1 MAVIDIAR
9 ILAEELGIG
18 KDQADQVIRLLDEG
32 NTIPFIARYRK
43 EMTRGMDDTSLRAF
57 EERLTYLRG
66 LEERKEEVLRLIDEQ
81 GKLTPALTA
90 QINEATV
97 LQRVE
102 DLYKPFKKKR
112 QTRAAK
118 AREKGLE
125 PLAMALLDKRSTVP
139 LAEQAGAYL
148 NEEVA
153 TAEEAVAGACDI
165 VAEIVADDPE
175 MTDRIR
181 TRTEESAQI
190 AVSAGAEEDE
200 QGTYD
205 NYKDFEQS
213 LSKIPGHRILAINR
227 GEKEKKLKVSVQVD
241 EASMEEILER
251 RFLRKGSVNESLME
265 ETLTDAYKRLIA
277 PSIEREMRN
286 MLTEKAQEEAIKVF
300 GRNTESLLMVPPVRG
315 ARIVSIDPGDRTGC
329 KVAVLDETG
338 KLLDHTTIY
347 PTKPRADI
355 VGSEKVLESLCAKY
369 NINTIVIGNGTG
381 GRETE
386 EFVAGYIR
394 RSGREIRYTIVNE
407 AGASVYS
414 ASKLAAEEYPDLD
427 VTTRGAMSLG
437 RRLQDPLAELV
448 KIPIKSIGVGQYQ
461 HDMDQKKLEK
471 ELHDVVEACVN
482 SVGVDL
488 NTASP
493 SLLKYV
499 AGINET
505 VAKNIVAYREEN
517 GRFTSRRQLLKV
529 PKLGA
534 KAYEQCAG
542 FLRIAGGS
550 EVLDATGIH
559 PESYDAAKKVLAKIG
574 LGPADI
580 GNTGRCREAVHA
592 LRKDKGAMRRTAEET
607 GVGGFT
613 LDDILTEIEKPGR
626 DPRDDAPEVVFR
638 RDVTTMEDMQ
648 PGMELTGTVRNV
660 VDFGAF
666 VDVGVKTDGLV
677 HISQLAD
684 RFVKHPLDV
693 VAVGDTVRVRILEV
707 DHKKGRIS
715 LTMKGVA
722 QPGHKK

>member
-9 ILAEELGIG
+9 ILAEELGIS
-18 KDQADQVIRLLDEG
+18 KEQADQTIRLLDEG

-43 EMTRGMDDTSLRAF
+43 EMTRGMDDTALRAF

-66 LEERKEEVLRLIDEQ
+66 LEERKEEVLRLIEEQ
-81 GKLTPALTA
+81 EKLTPALES
-90 QINEATV
+90 QIREATV

-112 QTRAAK
+112 QTRASK
-118 AREKGLE
+118 ARARGLE
-125 PLAMALLDKRSTVP
+125 PLANVLLDQRDQTPLIKRAP
-139 LAEQAGAYL
+139 KFL
-148 NEEVA
+148 NEEVP
-153 TAEEAVAGACDI
+153 TAEDAVAGACDI

-181 TRTEESAQI
+181 TRTEKTAQV
-190 AVSAGAEEDE
+190 AVTAAEEDE

-205 NYKDFEQS
+205 NYKDFVQV
-213 LSKIPGHRILAINR
+213 LSKIPGHRVLAINR

-241 EASMEEILER
+241 EAMMEEILAR
-251 RFLRKGSVNESLME
+251 RFLRKGSVNAPLME
-265 ETLTDAYKRLIA
+265 ETLADSYKRLIA

-300 GRNTESLLMVPPVRG
+300 GRNTMSLLMVPPVRG
-315 ARIVSIDPGDRTGC
+315 ARIVSIDPGYRTGC

-338 KLLDHTTIY
+338 KLLDHTTIF
-347 PTKPRADI
+347 PTKPREDI
-355 VGSEKVLESLCAKY
+355 AGASKVLESLCAKY
-369 NINTIVIGNGTG
+369 AINTIVIGNGTG

-394 RSGREIRYTIVNE
+394 KSGRDIRYTIVNE

-482 SVGVDL
+482 NVGVDL
-488 NTASP
+488 NTASA

-499 AGINET
+499 AGINEA
-505 VAKNIVAYREEN
+505 VAKNIVAYREEY
-517 GRFTSRRQLLKV
+517 GRFTSRRQLMKV

-534 KAYEQCAG
+534 RAYEQCAG
-542 FLRIAGGS
+542 FLRISGGT

-559 PESYDAAKKVLAKIG
+559 PESYEAAKKVLSSIG

-592 LRKDKGAMRRTAEET
+592 LRRDRGAMKRLEAQT

-613 LDDILTEIEKPGR
+613 LNDILTEIEKPGR
-626 DPRDDAPEVVFR
+626 DPREDAPEVVFR
-638 RDVTTMEDMQ
+638 RDVTTMDDMQ

-693 VAVGDTVRVRILEV
+693 VSVGDTVRVRILEV

-715 LTMKGVA
+715 LTMKGVT
-722 QPGHKK
+722 QPK

>member
-9 ILAEELGIG
+9 ILAEELGIS
-18 KDQADQVIRLLDEG
+18 KEQADQTIRLLDEG

-43 EMTRGMDDTSLRAF
+43 EMTRGMDDTALRAF

-66 LEERKEEVLRLIDEQ
+66 LEERKEEVLRLIEEQ
-81 GKLTPALTA
+81 EKLTPALES
-90 QINEATV
+90 QIREATV

-112 QTRAAK
+112 QTRASK
-118 AREKGLE
+118 ARARGLE
-125 PLAMALLDKRSTVP
+125 PLANALLDQRDQTPLIKRAP
-139 LAEQAGAYL
+139 RFL
-148 NEEVA
+148 NEEVP

-181 TRTEESAQI
+181 TRTEKTAQV
-190 AVSAGAEEDE
+190 AVTAAEEDE

-205 NYKDFEQS
+205 NYKDFVQA
-213 LSKIPGHRILAINR
+213 LSKIPGHRVLAINR

-241 EASMEEILER
+241 EAMMEEILAR
-251 RFLRKGSVNESLME
+251 RFLRKGSVNAPLME
-265 ETLTDAYKRLIA
+265 ETLADSYKRLIA

-300 GRNTESLLMVPPVRG
+300 GRNTMSLLMVPPVRG
-315 ARIVSIDPGDRTGC
+315 ARIVSIDPGYRTGC

-338 KLLDHTTIY
+338 KLLDHTTIF
-347 PTKPRADI
+347 PTKPREDI
-355 VGSEKVLESLCAKY
+355 AGASKVLESLCAKY
-369 NINTIVIGNGTG
+369 AINTIVIGNGTG

-394 RSGREIRYTIVNE
+394 KSGRDIRYTIVNE

-482 SVGVDL
+482 NVGVDL
-488 NTASP
+488 NTASA

-499 AGINET
+499 AGINEA

-517 GRFTSRRQLLKV
+517 GRFTSRRQLMKV

-534 KAYEQCAG
+534 RAYEQCAG
-542 FLRIAGGS
+542 FLRISGGT

-559 PESYDAAKKVLAKIG
+559 PESYEAAKKVLSSIG

-592 LRKDKGAMRRTAEET
+592 LRRDKGAMKRLEAQT

-613 LDDILTEIEKPGR
+613 LNDILTEIEKPGR
-626 DPRDDAPEVVFR
+626 DPREDAPEVVFR
-638 RDVTTMEDMQ
+638 RDVTTMDDMQ

-693 VAVGDTVRVRILEV
+693 VSVGDTVRVRILEV

-715 LTMKGVA
+715 LTMKGVT
-722 QPGHKK
+722 QPK

>member
-9 ILAEELGIG
+9 ILAEELGIS
-18 KDQADQVIRLLDEG
+18 KEQADQTIRLLDEG

-43 EMTRGMDDTSLRAF
+43 EMTRGMDDTALRAF

-66 LEERKEEVLRLIDEQ
+66 LEERKEEVLRLIEEQ
-81 GKLTPALTA
+81 EKLTPALES
-90 QINEATV
+90 QIREATV

-112 QTRAAK
+112 QTRASK
-118 AREKGLE
+118 ARARGLE
-125 PLAMALLDKRSTVP
+125 PLANALLDQRDQTPLIKRAP
-139 LAEQAGAYL
+139 EFL
-148 NEEVA
+148 NEEVP
-153 TAEEAVAGACDI
+153 TAEDAVAGACDI

-181 TRTEESAQI
+181 TRTEKTAQV
-190 AVSAGAEEDE
+190 AVTAAEEDE

-205 NYKDFEQS
+205 NYKDFVQA
-213 LSKIPGHRILAINR
+213 LSKIPGHRVLAINR

-241 EASMEEILER
+241 EAMMEEILAR
-251 RFLRKGSVNESLME
+251 RFLRKGSVNAPLME
-265 ETLTDAYKRLIA
+265 ETLADSYKRLIA

-300 GRNTESLLMVPPVRG
+300 GRNTMSLLMVPPVRG
-315 ARIVSIDPGDRTGC
+315 ARIVSIDPGYRTGC

-338 KLLDHTTIY
+338 KLLDHTTIF
-347 PTKPRADI
+347 PTKPREDI
-355 VGSEKVLESLCAKY
+355 AGASKVLESLCAKY
-369 NINTIVIGNGTG
+369 AINTIVIGNGTG

-394 RSGREIRYTIVNE
+394 KSGRDIRYTIVNE

-482 SVGVDL
+482 NVGVDL
-488 NTASP
+488 NTASA

-499 AGINET
+499 AGINEA

-517 GRFTSRRQLLKV
+517 GRFTSRRQLMKV

-534 KAYEQCAG
+534 RAYEQCAG
-542 FLRIAGGS
+542 FLRISGGT

-559 PESYDAAKKVLAKIG
+559 PESYEAAKKVLSSIG

-580 GNTGRCREAVHA
+580 GNTGRCREAVYA
-592 LRKDKGAMRRTAEET
+592 LRRDKGAMKRLEAQT

-613 LDDILTEIEKPGR
+613 LNDILTEIEKPGR
-626 DPRDDAPEVVFR
+626 DPREDAPEVVFR
-638 RDVTTMEDMQ
+638 RDVTTMDDMQ

-693 VAVGDTVRVRILEV
+693 VSVGDTVRVRILEV

-715 LTMKGVA
+715 LTMKGVT
-722 QPGHKK
+722 QPK

>member
-9 ILAEELGIG
+9 ILAEELGIS
-18 KDQADQVIRLLDEG
+18 KEQADQTIRLLDEG

-43 EMTRGMDDTSLRAF
+43 EMTRGMDDTALRAF

-66 LEERKEEVLRLIDEQ
+66 LEERKEEVLRLIEEQ
-81 GKLTPALTA
+81 EKLTPALES
-90 QINEATV
+90 QIREATV

-112 QTRAAK
+112 QTRASK
-118 AREKGLE
+118 ARARGLE
-125 PLAMALLDKRSTVP
+125 PLANALLDQRDQTPLIKRAP
-139 LAEQAGAYL
+139 KFL
-148 NEEVA
+148 NEEVP
-153 TAEEAVAGACDI
+153 TAEDAVAGACDI

-181 TRTEESAQI
+181 TRTEKTAQV
-190 AVSAGAEEDE
+190 AVTAAEEDE

-205 NYKDFEQS
+205 NYKDFVQA
-213 LSKIPGHRILAINR
+213 LSKIPGHRVLAINR

-241 EASMEEILER
+241 EAMMEEILAR
-251 RFLRKGSVNESLME
+251 RFLRKGSVNAPLME
-265 ETLTDAYKRLIA
+265 ETLADSYKRLIA

-300 GRNTESLLMVPPVRG
+300 GRNTMSLLMVPPVRG
-315 ARIVSIDPGDRTGC
+315 ARIVSIDPGYRTGC

-338 KLLDHTTIY
+338 KLLDHTTIF
-347 PTKPRADI
+347 PTKPREDI
-355 VGSEKVLESLCAKY
+355 AGASKVLESLCAKY
-369 NINTIVIGNGTG
+369 AINTIVIGNGTG

-394 RSGREIRYTIVNE
+394 KSGRDIRYTIVNE

-482 SVGVDL
+482 NVGVDL
-488 NTASP
+488 NTASA

-499 AGINET
+499 AGINEA

-517 GRFTSRRQLLKV
+517 GRFTSRRQLMKV

-534 KAYEQCAG
+534 RAYEQCAG
-542 FLRIAGGS
+542 FLRISGGT

-559 PESYDAAKKVLAKIG
+559 PESYEAAKKVLSSIG

-592 LRKDKGAMRRTAEET
+592 LRRDKGAMKRLEAQT

-613 LDDILTEIEKPGR
+613 LNDILTEIEKPGR
-626 DPRDDAPEVVFR
+626 DPREDAPEVVFR
-638 RDVTTMEDMQ
+638 RDVTTMDDMQ

-693 VAVGDTVRVRILEV
+693 VSVGDTVRVRILEV

-715 LTMKGVA
+715 LTMKGVT
-722 QPGHKK
+722 QPK

>member
-1 MAVIDIAR
+1 MDIAR
-9 ILAEELGIG
+9 IIAEELSIG
-18 KDQADQVIRLLDEG
+18 KEQADQVIRLLDEG

-66 LEERKEEVLRLIDEQ
+66 LEERKQEVLRLIGEQ
-81 GKLTPALTA
+81 GKLTPELES
-90 QINEATV
+90 QIGEATI

-112 QTRAAK
+112 LTRAAK
-118 AREKGLE
+118 AKARGLD
-125 PLAMALLDKRSTVP
+125 PLAGMLLAQRSGAP
-139 LAEQAGAYL
+139 LLQEAAAFIS
-148 NEEVA
+148 EEVP
-153 TAEEAVAGACDI
+153 TAEDAVAGACDI
-165 VAEIVADDPE
+165 VAEIAADDPE
-175 MTDRIR
+175 MTGRIR
-181 TRTEESAQI
+181 TRTEKTATI
-190 AVSAGAEEDE
+190 AVTAGEEDE

-205 NYKDFEQS
+205 NYKDFEQA

-227 GEKEKKLKVSVQVD
+227 GEKEKKLKVSVRAD
-241 EASMEEILER
+241 EAMMEEILEK
-251 RFLRKGSVNESLME
+251 RFLKRGSTDAALME
-265 ETLTDAYKRLIA
+265 DTLQDAYKRLIA

-315 ARIVSIDPGDRTGC
+315 ARIVSIDPGYRTGC

-347 PTKPRADI
+347 PTQPRRDLA
-355 VGSEKVLESLCAKY
+355 GSEKVLESLCAKY
-369 NINTIVIGNGTG
+369 DINTIVIGNGTG

-394 RSGREIRYTIVNE
+394 RSGRNIRYTIVNE

-499 AGINET
+499 AGINEA
-505 VAKNIVAYREEN
+505 VAKSIVAYREEN

-529 PKLGA
+529 PRLGA
-534 KAYEQCAG
+534 RAYEQCAG
-542 FLRIAGGS
+542 FLRIAGGT

-559 PESYDAAKKVLAKIG
+559 PESYEAAKKVLAG
-574 LGPADI
+574 LGLDLADI
-580 GNTGRCREAVHA
+580 GNTGRCREAVRA
-592 LRKDKGAMRRTAEET
+592 LRKDRRAMQRMAEET

-613 LDDILTEIEKPGR
+613 LEDILSEIEKPGR

-638 RDVTTMEDMQ
+638 RDVTSMEDLQ

-666 VDVGVKTDGLV
+666 VDIGVKTDGLV

-684 RFVKHPLDV
+684 RFIRHPLDV
-693 VAVGDTVRVRILEV
+693 VAVGDTVKVRILDI

-722 QPGHKK
+722 QPGNRAKKR

>member
-1 MAVIDIAR
+1 VAVIDIAR
-9 ILAEELGIG
+9 ILAGELGIS
-18 KDQADQVIRLLDEG
+18 KEQADQVIRLLDEG

-57 EERLTYLRG
+57 EERLSYLRG
-66 LEERKEEVLRLIDEQ
+66 LEERKEEVLRLIAEQ
-81 GKLTPALTA
+81 EKLTPALESQIREA
-90 QINEATV
+90 QV

-112 QTRAAK
+112 LTRAAK

-125 PLAMALLDKRSTVP
+125 PLAMVLLEQKDRVP
-139 LAEQAGAYL
+139 LEKRAEAYL
-148 NEEVA
+148 TEEVES
-153 TAEEAVAGACDI
+153 TDDAVAGACDI

-181 TRTEESAQI
+181 TRTEKTASI
-190 AVSAGAEEDE
+190 AVAAGEEDE

-205 NYKDFEQS
+205 NYKDFVQA

-241 EASMEEILER
+241 EASMEQILEK
-251 RFLRKGSVNESLME
+251 RFLRKGGVNEELME
-265 ETLTDAYKRLIA
+265 TTLTDAYKRLIA
-277 PSIEREMRN
+277 PQIEREMRN

-315 ARIVSIDPGDRTGC
+315 ARIVSIDPGYRTGC

-347 PTKPRADI
+347 PTQPRRDI
-355 VGSEKVLESLCAKY
+355 AGSEKILESLCAKY
-369 NINTIVIGNGTG
+369 AINTIVIGNGTG

-394 RSGREIRYTIVNE
+394 RSGRDIRYTIVNE

-499 AGINET
+499 AGINEA

-517 GRFTSRRQLLKV
+517 GRFTSRRQLMKV

-534 KAYEQCAG
+534 KAFEQCAG
-542 FLRIAGGS
+542 FLRISGGS

-559 PESYDAAKKVLAKIG
+559 PESYDAARKVLAGIG

-592 LRKDKGAMRRTAEET
+592 LRKDRQAVQRMAEQT

-638 RDVTTMEDMQ
+638 RDVTTMEDMK

-693 VAVGDTVRVRILEV
+693 VSVGDTVRVRILEV
-707 DHKKGRIS
+707 DQKKGRIS
-715 LTMKGVA
+715 LTMKGIP
-722 QPGHKK
+722 QPGGKK

>member
-125 PLAMALLDKRSTVP
+125 PLAMALLDKRNTVP

-181 TRTEESAQI
+181 TRTEKSAQI

-241 EASMEEILER
+241 EASMEEILAR
-251 RFLRKGSVNESLME
+251 RFLKKGSVNESLME

-300 GRNTESLLMVPPVRG
+300 G
-315 ARIVSIDPGDRTGC
+315 
-329 KVAVLDETG
+329 
-338 KLLDHTTIY
+338 TT
-347 PTKPRADI
+347 PRA
-355 VGSEKVLESLCAKY
+355 C
-369 NINTIVIGNGTG
+369 
-381 GRETE
+381 
-386 EFVAGYIR
+386 
-394 RSGREIRYTIVNE
+394 
-407 AGASVYS
+407 
-414 ASKLAAEEYPDLD
+414 
-427 VTTRGAMSLG
+427 
-437 RRLQDPLAELV
+437 
-448 KIPIKSIGVGQYQ
+448 
-461 HDMDQKKLEK
+461 
-471 ELHDVVEACVN
+471 
-482 SVGVDL
+482 
-488 NTASP
+488 
-493 SLLKYV
+493 
-499 AGINET
+499 
-505 VAKNIVAYREEN
+505 
-517 GRFTSRRQLLKV
+517 
-529 PKLGA
+529 
-534 KAYEQCAG
+534 
-542 FLRIAGGS
+542 
-550 EVLDATGIH
+550 
-559 PESYDAAKKVLAKIG
+559 
-574 LGPADI
+574 
-580 GNTGRCREAVHA
+580 
-592 LRKDKGAMRRTAEET
+592 
-607 GVGGFT
+607 
-613 LDDILTEIEKPGR
+613 
-626 DPRDDAPEVVFR
+626 
-638 RDVTTMEDMQ
+638 
-648 PGMELTGTVRNV
+648 
-660 VDFGAF
+660 
-666 VDVGVKTDGLV
+666 
-677 HISQLAD
+677 
-684 RFVKHPLDV
+684 
-693 VAVGDTVRVRILEV
+693 
-707 DHKKGRIS
+707 
-715 LTMKGVA
+715 
-722 QPGHKK
+722 

>member
-1 MAVIDIAR
+1 MDIAR
-9 ILAEELGIG
+9 ILAEELGIS
-18 KDQADQVIRLLDEG
+18 KEQADQTIRLLDEG

-43 EMTRGMDDTSLRAF
+43 EMTRGMDDTALRAF

-66 LEERKEEVLRLIDEQ
+66 LEERKEEVLRLIEEQ
-81 GKLTPALTA
+81 EKLTPALES
-90 QINEATV
+90 QIREATV

-112 QTRAAK
+112 QTRASK
-118 AREKGLE
+118 ARARGLE
-125 PLAMALLDKRSTVP
+125 PLANALLDQRDQTPLIKRAP
-139 LAEQAGAYL
+139 RFL
-148 NEEVA
+148 NEEVP

-181 TRTEESAQI
+181 TRTEKTAQV
-190 AVSAGAEEDE
+190 AVTAAEEDE

-205 NYKDFEQS
+205 NYKDFVQA
-213 LSKIPGHRILAINR
+213 LSKIPGHRVLAINR

-241 EASMEEILER
+241 EAMMEEILAR
-251 RFLRKGSVNESLME
+251 RFLRKGSVNAPLME
-265 ETLTDAYKRLIA
+265 ETLADSYKRLIA

-300 GRNTESLLMVPPVRG
+300 GRNTMSLLMVPPVRG
-315 ARIVSIDPGDRTGC
+315 ARIVSIDPGYRTGC

-338 KLLDHTTIY
+338 KLLDHTTIF
-347 PTKPRADI
+347 PTKPWEDI
-355 VGSEKVLESLCAKY
+355 AGASKVLESLCAKY
-369 NINTIVIGNGTG
+369 AINTIVIGNGTG

-394 RSGREIRYTIVNE
+394 KSGRDIRYTIVNE

-482 SVGVDL
+482 NVGVDL
-488 NTASP
+488 NTASA

-499 AGINET
+499 AGINEA

-517 GRFTSRRQLLKV
+517 GRFTSRRQLMKV

-534 KAYEQCAG
+534 RAYEQCAG
-542 FLRIAGGS
+542 FLRISGGT
-550 EVLDATGIH
+550 EVLDANGIH
-559 PESYDAAKKVLAKIG
+559 PESYEAAKKVLSSIG

-592 LRKDKGAMRRTAEET
+592 LRRDKGAMKRLEAQT

-613 LDDILTEIEKPGR
+613 LNDILTEIEKPGR
-626 DPRDDAPEVVFR
+626 DPREDAPEVVFR
-638 RDVTTMEDMQ
+638 RDVTTMDDMQ

-693 VAVGDTVRVRILEV
+693 VSVGDTVRVRILEV

-715 LTMKGVA
+715 LTMKGVT
-722 QPGHKK
+722 QPK

>member
-57 EERLTYLRG
+57 EERLAYLRG
-66 LEERKEEVLRLIDEQ
+66 LEERKEEVLRLIEEQ
-81 GKLTPALTA
+81 GKLTPELTA

-112 QTRAAK
+112 LTRAAK
-118 AREKGLE
+118 ARAKGLE
-125 PLAMALLDKRSTVP
+125 PLAMALLDKRNQVP
-139 LAEQAGAYL
+139 LAKQAAEYL

-153 TAEEAVAGACDI
+153 TTDEAVAGACDI

-181 TRTEESAQI
+181 TRTEKSAQI
-190 AVSAGAEEDE
+190 AVSAGSEEDE

-205 NYKDFEQS
+205 NYKEFEQA
-213 LSKIPGHRILAINR
+213 LSKIPGHRVLAINR
-227 GEKEKKLKVSVQVD
+227 GEKEKKLKVSVQAD
-241 EASMEEILER
+241 EAMMEEILAR
-251 RFLRKGSVNESLME
+251 RFLRKGSVNEQLME

-315 ARIVSIDPGDRTGC
+315 ARIVSIDPGYRTGC

-347 PTKPRADI
+347 PTKPREDI
-355 VGSEKVLESLCAKY
+355 AGASKVLESLCAKY
-369 NINTIVIGNGTG
+369 NVNTIVIGNGTG

-394 RSGREIRYTIVNE
+394 RSGRDIRYTIVNE

-550 EVLDATGIH
+550 EALDATGIH
-559 PESYDAAKKVLAKIG
+559 PESYAAAKKVLARIG
-574 LGPADI
+574 LGLADI

-638 RDVTTMEDMQ
+638 RDVTTMDDMQ

-693 VAVGDTVRVRILEV
+693 VSVGDTVRVRILEV

-715 LTMKGVA
+715 LTMKGVT